1 VLFLVAESGR
11 QDSSGDWLVL
21 GTLLTLIGVF
31 GARLL
36 ATFLAHED

>member
-1 VLFLVAESGR
+1 
-11 QDSSGDWLVL
+11 VL